1 MAKACR
7 SALVKRRLLSSSIPE
22 HLHDPSHQPASIFLK
37 TFYTTACGPYFAFS
51 RSSDPSRAV
60 AGRRRIVQN
69 CQCALC
75 ATVCHAPAQPTP
87 SITAYRADQRRRR
100 SRQSLKHTIW
110 LAAHYTPQAPEPFA
124 PNSRGGRGRS
134 ATAAMGGSSH
144 CSRAGKRNVSR
155 HLPPYAR
162 FDALGAQP
170 GGTHRAA
177 ASALSSGRVLKAMGA
192 AGADLRT
199 VLTTASN
206 STRCR
211 GGRRT
216 PAPITTQS

>member
-1 MAKACR
+1 MCDGLPRTGATN
-7 SALVKRRLLSSSIPE
+7 ALDNCLSRR
-22 HLHDPSHQPASIFLK
+22 PA
-37 TFYTTACGPYFAFS
+37 A
-51 RSSDPSRAV
+51 
-60 AGRRRIVQN
+60 
-69 CQCALC
+69 
-75 ATVCHAPAQPTP
+75 APLAP
-87 SITAYRADQRRRR
+87 IIEAHNLARR
-100 SRQSLKHTIW
+100 SLYAPGPRAFCAELQRV
-110 LAAHYTPQAPEPFA
+110 AAADPLPPLWVE
-124 PNSRGGRGRS
+124 
-134 ATAAMGGSSH
+134 SSH